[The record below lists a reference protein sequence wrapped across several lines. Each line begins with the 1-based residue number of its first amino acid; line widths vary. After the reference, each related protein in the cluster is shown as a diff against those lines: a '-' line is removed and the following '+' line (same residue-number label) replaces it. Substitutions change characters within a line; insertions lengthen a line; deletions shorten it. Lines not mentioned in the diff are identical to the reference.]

1 MTGRLPDWLA
11 QWFGVEPT
19 TAGGGTRFRVDFAW
33 PFPAWATLLVVLFA
47 VACVGLIYAYES
59 NAAGRRYRGLLA
71 TLRLAALAIL
81 LVMLTQATLLLQRTG
96 PPTIAFIVDR
106 SASMSTVDKY
116 ESPPLAPAIVDGLK
130 QAGFGDASRLNLAKL
145 LLTEND
151 SRLLRQLAE
160 NYRLS
165 AYAVADGTERLTDG
179 DTTALTKKIS
189 DLAANGPGTQA
200 TRLGD
205 AVRQVLDDSR
215 GSPPAA
221 ILLFTDGV
229 VTEGASLADAAADA
243 RQHGAPLIAV
253 GLGSEQGPHD
263 IEVTDVLVD
272 DAVFV
277 DDLVSFAVQ
286 IKSTGLEGQ
295 AATVVLRR
303 DGESKPLSRQTVT
316 LGADGQPQTVLLT
329 DRPTT
334 PGEVRYVIE
343 VTPRDDETNSDNNRQ
358 RRTVSVRDAKIHVL
372 LAFGYPSYE
381 YRFLKSL
388 LERDSTIQLSTYL
401 QDADPDSAA
410 QDRTAVRSFPV
421 ARDELFEYDVL
432 ILGDVDPRLLP
443 RSVWTDV
450 RKFVAEKGGGVVF
463 IAGPRFLPWLY
474 ADAPDATALFPVE
487 FAAITSASGGQLP
500 KDVSNGFLVQPTPLG
515 LQAGPMQLGDT
526 LAETENIWRTLSPL
540 YWLAPVDRLKPAAQV
555 WAEHPTHLTAQGRR
569 LPLIVNQFF
578 GAGKVLFHAIDS
590 TWRWRVGVGDVYFAR
605 YWVQAIRY
613 LARGKLNAGRGAEIT
628 TDRREYRQGETVAV
642 RARFLDERLA
652 PGGNDVTLTMESPG
666 QARSRTTLHRSATVG
681 SVFEGSLA
689 GLREGTY
696 EFVLSDPQLPGHP
709 PTARFSVVTPP
720 GEMARLAM
728 DRAALTAAAE
738 TTHGKFYTIADAE
751 HLADELPRG
760 RRVPIENLP
769 PVELWN
775 RWWLLAPF
783 LALVISEWILRRR
796 KGML

>member
-1 MTGRLPDWLA
+1 MTVRLPDWLA
-11 QWFGVEPT
+11 QWFDVEPST
-19 TAGGGTRFRVDFAW
+19 TGGGATFRLVFAW
-33 PFPAWATLLVVLFA
+33 PLPPWATLLVVLFA

-59 NAAGRRYRGLLA
+59 SAAGQRYRTLLA
-71 TLRLAALAIL
+71 ALRLAALAIL

-96 PPTIAFIVDR
+96 PPAIAVIVDR
-106 SASMSTVDKY
+106 SASMGIVDKY
-116 ESPPLAPAIVDGLK
+116 ESPPLAPPIVDGLK
-130 QAGFGDASRLNLAKL
+130 QAGLGEASRLNLAKL
-145 LLTEND
+145 LLAENN
-151 SRLLRQLAE
+151 SRLLRKLAD
-160 NYRLS
+160 NYRLNL
-165 AYAVADGTERLTDG
+165 YLTADGTERLAGTETTSLSKAVTGLSADG
-179 DTTALTKKIS
+179 S
-189 DLAANGPGTQA
+189 GSQA

-205 AVRQVLDDSR
+205 AVRQVLEDSR
-215 GSPPAA
+215 GTPPAA

-253 GLGSEQGPHD
+253 GLGSDQGPHD
-263 IEVTDVLVD
+263 IEVADVLVD
-272 DAVFV
+272 DTVFI

-286 IKSTGLEGQ
+286 IKATGLEGQ
-295 AATVVLRR
+295 TAAVVLRR
-303 DGESKPLSRQTVT
+303 DGESKSLSEQTVT
-316 LGADGQPQTVLLT
+316 LGPDGQPQTVLLT

-334 PGEVRYVIE
+334 AGETPYFIE
-343 VTPRDDETNSDNNRQ
+343 VTPRDDETNRANNRQ
-358 RRTVSVRDAKIHVL
+358 RRMVSVRDAKIHVL

-381 YRFLKSL
+381 HRFLKTL

-410 QDRTAVRSFPV
+410 QDRTALRSFPV
-421 ARDELFEYDVL
+421 ARDELFDYDVL
-432 ILGDVDPRLLP
+432 ILGDMDPRLLP
-443 RSVWTDV
+443 RSVWTDL

-474 ADAPDATALFPVE
+474 ADVSDATALFPVE
-487 FAAITSASGGQLP
+487 FDALASTGGGQLP
-500 KDVSNGFLVQPTPLG
+500 KDISGGFVVQPTPLG

-526 LAETENIWRTLSPL
+526 LAEAEQIWRTLSPL
-540 YWLAPVDRLKPAAQV
+540 YWLAQVDRLKPAAQV
-555 WAEHPTHLTAQGRR
+555 WAEHPTDLTSQGRH
-569 LPLIVNQFF
+569 LPVIVNQFF

-613 LARGKLNAGRGAEIT
+613 LARGKLNTGRGAEIT
-628 TDRREYRQGETVAV
+628 TARREYRQGETVAV

-652 PGGNDVTLTMESPG
+652 PAGDEVTLTIESPG
-666 QARSRTTLHRSATVG
+666 QARNRTTLHRSATVG

-696 EFVLSDPQLPGHP
+696 ELLLSEPQLPGHP
-709 PTARFSVVTPP
+709 PAARFTIVTPP

-738 TTHGKFYTIADAE
+738 TTHGKFYTMADAE
-751 HLADELPRG
+751 RLANELPRG
-760 RRVPIENLP
+760 RRMLIENLP